1 MFPIV
6 TIIIPMVIIMII
18 FVVPQI
24 SHSNLLLSNLEGEKN
39 KLGNLV
45 SMMSGETT
53 RMQEKLQEV
62 LPEVSRLEERLQ
74 EVKCWGNLAVQT
86 LISKMYNRGTFSIFT
101 FEFPLPALKMI
112 GCHCQLAL
120 A

>member
-74 EVKCWGNLAVQT
+74 EVKCWKILAGKT
-86 LISKMYNRGTFSIFT
+86 KLIWK
-101 FEFPLPALKMI
+101 
-112 GCHCQLAL
+112 
-120 A
+120 

>member
-1 MFPIV
+1 MVNPN
-6 TIIIPMVIIMII
+6 IIPVILMII
-18 FVVPQI
+18 SVVPQI

-74 EVKCWGNLAVQT
+74 EVKVKAK
-86 LISKMYNRGTFSIFT
+86 LIWHW
-101 FEFPLPALKMI
+101 E
-112 GCHCQLAL
+112 
-120 A
+120 